1 MKKIIINP
9 IAKVI
14 DEDIDFML
22 SYVNDYFKV

>member
-14 DEDIDFML
+14 EEDIDFML